1 MVNNMNE
8 TIGSKGGRRDH
19 KRTLLI
25 TMENKE
31 KLIKYQKN
39 QQKLRLKQL
48 EKKVKEQQI
57 VTFLSAVPI
66 VVTGAVLQELT
77 SIGKKEDAQHI
88 EEKKHNPNKAS
99 SEQQMITTA
108 QNPFKNYVIKKEPDL
123 SEKVEKNKGL
133 ILPESEKSKDIPE
146 KLETNKDIIESY
158 QPRTIV
164 KEKEEKIEG
173 DIPLSTS
180 NNKKRGIAPKV
191 EVKVVEQQE
200 IPLKETT
207 IDDQLPQSLTL
218 QNIKNKKIIAEYERK
233 LKDVRIELK
242 QLIFE
247 YNVLVDDSNEL
258 YESKEAEELLRKLN
272 LIIKKIEELKSKI
285 VVDADNLEEEHYLSY
300 LIEEYITEFKDKKF
314 ISDIK
319 DSGLY
324 IMLSEKLEEL
334 DTKKDKLNSKVDKR
348 KEKLELDEEQFAE
361 LKDRYYDFDN
371 FNNKLLKIQSEQ
383 DYLLKDIEEKVR
395 NSVTITEKVEY
406 KAKAMTAQ
414 SKKLLKMMAVPMM
427 MPGARSAKALATM
440 TIAYLYFMRK
450 LMKPRMEKKRYKV
463 IEVTD
468 YSKDIEYNLDKI
480 KDTTTLLKK
489 TSSKLED
496 MMKDFETDYKEY
508 FGILPECQK
517 LLDNLKI
524 VLDSIHQKEEE
535 LKKIEKEQEKV
546 LETNNQKVKTLTSIE
561 EI

>member
-1 MVNNMNE
+1 MNE

-57 VTFLSAVPI
+57 LTFFSAVPI

-77 SIGKKEDAQHI
+77 HIGQKEDTQLI
-88 EEKKHNPNKAS
+88 EEKRHNPNKES
-99 SEQQMITTA
+99 NDQQDITTN
-108 QNPFKNYVIKKEPDL
+108 QNLKPNYVIKSWVAPKKKE
-123 SEKVEKNKGL
+123 EN
-133 ILPESEKSKDIPE
+133 SKDEVLTDREKRKDISE
-146 KLETNKDIIESY
+146 KLEINKDSIEPY
-158 QPRTIV
+158 EPRIIV
-164 KEKEEKIEG
+164 KEKEEKLEI
-173 DIPLSTS
+173 DIPLSTN
-180 NNKKRGIAPKV
+180 NNKKRGIAPNV

-207 IDDQLPQSLTL
+207 IDDQLPQNLTL
-218 QNIKNKKIIAEYERK
+218 QNLKNKKIIAEYERK

-258 YESKEAEELLRKLN
+258 YESKEAEELLQKLN

-300 LIEEYITEFKDKKF
+300 LVEEYIAEFKDKNF

-334 DTKKDKLNSKVDKR
+334 DTKKDKLTSKVDKR
-348 KEKLELDEEQFAE
+348 KEKLELDEEQFAQ

-371 FNNKLLKIQSEQ
+371 FNNKLLKVQSEQ

-489 TSSKLED
+489 TSSKLET
-496 MMKDFETDYKEY
+496 MMKDFEKDYKEY

-524 VLDSIHQKEEE
+524 ILDNIRQKEEE

>member
-1 MVNNMNE
+1 MNE

-31 KLIKYQKN
+31 KLSKYQKK
-39 QQKLRLKQL
+39 QQKLKLKQL

-57 VTFLSAVPI
+57 LTFFSAVPI
-66 VVTGAVLQELT
+66 AVTGAVLQELT
-77 SIGKKEDAQHI
+77 KNGQKEEIQLL
-88 EEKKHNPNKAS
+88 EEKKHKSNKSILTSDQQNITAS
-99 SEQQMITTA
+99 QKSA
-108 QNPFKNYVIKKEPDL
+108 RNYVVKSWASPKKKVENVKEEALIEP
-123 SEKVEKNKGL
+123 EKNKD
-133 ILPESEKSKDIPE
+133 ILEQLESK
-146 KLETNKDIIESY
+146 KDIIESY
-158 QPRTIV
+158 QPSTIS
-164 KEKEEKIEG
+164 KEKEEKIEEN
-173 DIPLSTS
+173 ILKSS
-180 NNKKRGIAPKV
+180 QSNKKRGISPKV
-191 EVKVVEQQE
+191 EVKVTKQEE

-207 IDDQLPQSLTL
+207 IDDQLFKNQTL
-218 QNIKNKKIIAEYERK
+218 QNLKNKKIIAEYERK

-285 VVDADNLEEEHYLSY
+285 VVDAENLEEEHYLSY
-300 LIEEYITEFKDKKF
+300 LVEEYITEFKDKKF

-334 DTKKDKLNSKVDKR
+334 DTKKDKLNNKVDKR
-348 KEKLELDEEQFAE
+348 KEKLELDEDKFAE

-371 FNNKLLKIQSEQ
+371 FNNKLLKVQSEQ
-383 DYLLKDIEEKVR
+383 DYLLKEIEEKVS

-414 SKKLLKMMAVPMM
+414 SKKLLKMLAVPMM

-440 TIAYLYFMRK
+440 TIAYLYFMKK

-480 KDTTTLLKK
+480 KDTTILLKK
-489 TSSKLED
+489 TSSKLET
-496 MMKDFETDYKEY
+496 MMKDFEKDYKEY

-546 LETNNQKVKTLTSIE
+546 LETNNNKVKTLTSVKE
-561 EI
+561 M